1 MDPEVSSLIAVYQK
15 RLQDTTAQAI
25 AYEARINVL
34 NMQVQ
39 QLQQALEQERAAS
52 VPAPE
57 PTPAPKRTR
66 AKKSGDA
73 TDAGTF

>member
-34 NMQVQ
+34 SMQVK
-39 QLQQALEQERAAS
+39 QLQEALEQSQA
-52 VPAPE
+52 APE
-57 PTPAPKRTR
+57 PEPAPKRTR

>member
-15 RLQDTTAQAI
+15 RLQDMTAQAI

-34 NMQVQ
+34 NMQVN
-39 QLQQALEQERAAS
+39 QLQQVVEQAQQAP
-52 VPAPE
+52 VPAPA
-57 PTPAPKRTR
+57 PAPAPKRTR
-66 AKKSGDA
+66 TKKSGDA

>member
-39 QLQQALEQERAAS
+39 QLQQALEQSQA
-52 VPAPE
+52 APE
-57 PTPAPKRTR
+57 PEPAPKRTR

>member
-34 NMQVQ
+34 SLQVQ
-39 QLQQALEQERAAS
+39 QLQQALEQAQA
-52 VPAPE
+52 APE
-57 PTPAPKRTR
+57 PQPAPKRTR

>member
-15 RLQDTTAQAI
+15 RLQDMTAQAI

-34 NMQVQ
+34 TMQVN
-39 QLQQALEQERAAS
+39 QLQQVVEQAQQA
-52 VPAPE
+52 PAPA
-57 PTPAPKRTR
+57 PAPKRTR
-66 AKKSGDA
+66 TKKSGDA